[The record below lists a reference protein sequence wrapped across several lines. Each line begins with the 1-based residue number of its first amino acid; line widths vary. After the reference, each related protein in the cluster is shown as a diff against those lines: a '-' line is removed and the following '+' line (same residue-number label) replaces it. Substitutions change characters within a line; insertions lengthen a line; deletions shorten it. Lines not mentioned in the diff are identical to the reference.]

1 MSGRGKYV
9 LEVLRFNA
17 DKQSSGDW
25 SEPIEHVGYMKGKF
39 KTKKDAVTYYDKHNP
54 HMRSLNAHNTY
65 ISDWDPNTNLLYIVR
80 NDYFVYPT
88 IDCFNQNDNTEVEKE
103 GWNPFKWLK

>member
-17 DKQSSGDW
+17 DKQSMGDW

-39 KTKKDAVTYYDKHNP
+39 KTKKMLFHI
-54 HMRSLNAHNTY
+54 M
-65 ISDWDPNTNLLYIVR
+65 
-80 NDYFVYPT
+80 
-88 IDCFNQNDNTEVEKE
+88 IDIIRICVH
-103 GWNPFKWLK
+103 